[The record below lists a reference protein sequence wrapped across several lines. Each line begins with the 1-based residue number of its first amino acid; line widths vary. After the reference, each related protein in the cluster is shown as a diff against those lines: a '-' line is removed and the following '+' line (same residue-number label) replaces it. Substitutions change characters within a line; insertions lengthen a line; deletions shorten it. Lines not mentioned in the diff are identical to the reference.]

1 MKVAVLSGSARKR
14 LFELQKEIA
23 YIGRGPENDIAI
35 DDPSVSRVHAKLV
48 QKGSRYFIEDMGSRN
63 GTWVKGGIISKGME
77 VEAEE
82 GSFVALGDAM
92 ICLGEMKSP
101 ECEIKEYTID
111 LSQEEQLCARDKLQA
126 TRKKLEMLYEATSGL
141 LESVDLDEICGKIV
155 ESLFAHIKHVDA
167 AVLLIADEK
176 GGELREAA
184 SRSRCSKENER
195 PPYSR
200 TIVDQVISQAKAI
213 MISDTDHDEDLPQ
226 SESVE
231 RLQIRSV
238 LCVPLISKRRTLG
251 VIYLHSATQQEGFQ
265 KEDFFFVA
273 ALSAPASL
281 AIDNAMLYEETKKA
295 KKELQQAHEDLERQV
310 YVRTAKL
317 VELNKRLQELS
328 ITDGLTGIY
337 NHRHFVHLLEIEC
350 NRALRYRRN
359 LSLLMIDIDEF
370 KQVNDGLGHPCGDL
384 VLQHFAKILK
394 GCVRKTDIVAR
405 YGGDEFGVLLTE
417 TKKSMAMKVSEKIR
431 REVEKHPFTWAE
443 KIFRITVSI
452 GVAATLRE
460 GVNDWNGLLNA
471 ADQAL
476 YKAKDGGRNN
486 VMAFS
491 RNPSFISGTS
501 VPERP

>member
-1 MKVAVLSGSARKR
+1 VKIAILSGSPRKKH
-14 LFELQKEIA
+14 FELQKELA
-23 YIGRGPENDIAI
+23 YIGRGRENDVVI
-35 DDPSVSRVHAKLV
+35 DDPSVSRVHARIIK
-48 QKGSRYFIEDMGSRN
+48 KDSRYFIEDMGSRN
-63 GTWVKGGIISKGME
+63 GTWVKGSVISKGME

-82 GSFVALGDAM
+82 GSFLAIGDAV

-126 TRKKLEMLYEATSGL
+126 TRRKLEMLYEATSKL
-141 LESVDLDEICGKIV
+141 LESVDLDEICAKIV
-155 ESLFAHIKHVDA
+155 ESLFAHIKHIDT
-167 AVLLIADEK
+167 AVLLIADER
-176 GGELREAA
+176 GGELREAV
-184 SRSRCSKENER
+184 SRSGCSKENER
-195 PPYSR
+195 PRYSR
-200 TIVDQVISQAKAI
+200 SIVDEVIRQVKAI
-213 MISDTDHDEDLPQ
+213 MISGTDRDDDLPQ
-226 SESVE
+226 SDSIE

-238 LCVPLISKRRTLG
+238 VCVPLISKRRTLG
-251 VIYLHSATQQEGFQ
+251 VIYIHSTTQQEGFQ

-295 KKELQQAHEDLERQV
+295 KKELQQAHESLERQV
-310 YVRTAKL
+310 YIRTAKL

-350 NRALRYRRN
+350 NRALRYKRN
-359 LSLLMIDIDEF
+359 LSLLMLDIDEF
-370 KQVNDGLGHPCGDL
+370 KQVNDSLGHPCGDL

-417 TKKSMAMKVSEKIR
+417 TKKSMAMRVSEKIR
-431 REVEKHPFTWAE
+431 REVEKHPFTWGE
-443 KIFRITVSI
+443 KVFRITVSI
-452 GVAATLRE
+452 GVAAILQE
-460 GVNDWNGLLNA
+460 GVKDWNGLLNA

-486 VMAFS
+486 VMAFNMDS
-491 RNPSFISGTS
+491 PPSGKAL
-501 VPERP
+501 PLERP